1 MPQNSHIWDQ
11 TRPNGRIRE
20 IYTVS
25 QRLYTVCPVLTPG
38 TAPLTDTFRS
48 GQQLMCYS
56 GLLPAINLGRH
67 PEWHVSNFGRR
78 PLSVSVAAGSPVP
91 FWRKLRRGG
100 NLFSV
105 IFVLFQYVI
114 FTSWVAEFSTSL
126 FPCKGRATRCN
137 TKNRAYFAQNCYSSL
152 PRFVP
157 NRVFRKIL
165 GQISWLMPL
174 SGRSWIPA
182 RKRTQNST
190 KSMTTENEDTPADLI
205 RKDSKKKD
213 LKLTQP
219 ITSDSA

>member
-1 MPQNSHIWDQ
+1 MHKGLVAKLALFLCSLFKFPVCRSRMCFPYTTIKHLVLRSISTLESDIMPQNSRIWDQ

-25 QRLYTVCPVLTPG
+25 QKLYTVCPVLTPG

-56 GLLPAINLGRH
+56 GLLPAIYLGRH
-67 PEWHVSNFGRR
+67 PEWHVSSFGRR

-114 FTSWVAEFSTSL
+114 FTS
-126 FPCKGRATRCN
+126 
-137 TKNRAYFAQNCYSSL
+137 
-152 PRFVP
+152 
-157 NRVFRKIL
+157 
-165 GQISWLMPL
+165 
-174 SGRSWIPA
+174 
-182 RKRTQNST
+182 
-190 KSMTTENEDTPADLI
+190 
-205 RKDSKKKD
+205 
-213 LKLTQP
+213 
-219 ITSDSA
+219 

>member
-1 MPQNSHIWDQ
+1 M
-11 TRPNGRIRE
+11 
-20 IYTVS
+20 
-25 QRLYTVCPVLTPG
+25 
-38 TAPLTDTFRS
+38 
-48 GQQLMCYS
+48 
-56 GLLPAINLGRH
+56 
-67 PEWHVSNFGRR
+67 
-78 PLSVSVAAGSPVP
+78 
-91 FWRKLRRGG
+91 GG

-105 IFVLFQYVI
+105 IFVLSNMSFSPHELV
-114 FTSWVAEFSTSL
+114 EFSTSL
-126 FPCKGRATRCN
+126 FPCKDRATRCN
-137 TKNRAYFAQNCYSSL
+137 TKNHTYFAQNCYSSL

-174 SGRSWIPA
+174 SGRSRIPA

-219 ITSDSA
+219 ITSNSAQRTNN